1 MTQVEVHHSQRLP
14 SEIHTDTSKELS
26 ISSLSKECT
35 QASSSMLA
43 PKHLSPLEIFFQS
56 IKCQRV
62 PSSQTVKVNSETE
75 DLSPEPQALQLLSL
89 VTPMTAG
96 RPESDSHPEP
106 ERPFKAPAEPWLESA
121 LVDREQISHSS
132 RPTVPGSRQ
141 RERESTGQELEV
153 LQ

>member
-26 ISSLSKECT
+26 TSSLSKECT
-35 QASSSMLA
+35 QASSSMPA
-43 PKHLSPLEIFFQS
+43 PKHPSPLEIFFQS

-75 DLSPEPQALQLLSL
+75 DLSPEPQALHPLSL
-89 VTPMTAG
+89 VTLMTAG
-96 RPESDSHPEP
+96 RPELDSHPEP
-106 ERPFKAPAEPWLESA
+106 ERPFKEHAEPWLVSA

-132 RPTVPGSRQ
+132 KLPTPGSRQ
-141 RERESTGQELEV
+141 KERERTGQELEV

>member
-43 PKHLSPLEIFFQS
+43 PKLLSPLEIFFQS

-62 PSSQTVKVNSETE
+62 PSSLTVKVNSEIE
-75 DLSPEPQALQLLSL
+75 DLSPEPQELQPLSL
-89 VTPMTAG
+89 VTLKTEE
-96 RPESDSHPEP
+96 RPELDFHQEL
-106 ERPFKAPAEPWLESA
+106 ERPSKAAAEPWLEFA
-121 LVDREQISHSS
+121 LVDKEPISHSL
-132 RPTVPGSRQ
+132 RPPTPGSRLEQ
-141 RERESTGQELEV
+141 RETTGQE
-153 LQ
+153 

>member
-75 DLSPEPQALQLLSL
+75 ELSPEPQAHQLLSS
-89 VTPMTAG
+89 VTPTTAG
-96 RPESDSHPEP
+96 RPELDSHPEP
-106 ERPFKAPAEPWLESA
+106 ERASKAFAEPWLASA
-121 LVDREQISHSS
+121 LVDREPISPSS
-132 RPTVPGSRQ
+132 RPLTPGSRHV
-141 RERESTGQELEV
+141 EREITGQELEV

>member
-1 MTQVEVHHSQRLP
+1 MTQVEVHHLLRLP

-62 PSSQTVKVNSETE
+62 PSSPTVKVNSETE
-75 DLSPEPQALQLLSL
+75 DLSPEPQEPHLLSL
-89 VTPMTAG
+89 VTLMTEE
-96 RPESDSHPEP
+96 RPELDFHQEL
-106 ERPFKAPAEPWLESA
+106 ERPSQEAAEQWSEFA
-121 LVDREQISHSS
+121 LVDKEPISHFL
-132 RPTVPGSRQ
+132 RLTLLGTKLKQ
-141 RERESTGQELEV
+141 RETTGQESEV

>member
-1 MTQVEVHHSQRLP
+1 MTQVEVHHSRRLP

-75 DLSPEPQALQLLSL
+75 DLLPGPPALQLLSL
-89 VTPMTAG
+89 ATPMTAE
-96 RPESDSHPEP
+96 RPESDSHLEP
-106 ERPFKAPAEPWLESA
+106 ERPFRAPAEPWLEFV
-121 LVDREQISHSS
+121 LVDREQISRSS
-132 RPTVPGSRQ
+132 RPTPPGTRQ
-141 RERESTGQELEV
+141 KERESTGPELEV